1 MFLILVKVRTLEN
14 NYFLLHTKLGH
25 LWYSVFSNVPINHIQ
40 EKEKQKEIW
49 LQKKKNVLLFQL
61 LFNCNTGKTK
71 IMIFYSFVSWAY
83 IYFSQKHVF
92 LISFIYEYTSRS
104 WTDKSEILGKLS

>member
-1 MFLILVKVRTLEN
+1 MFLILIKVRTLKN
-14 NYFLLHTKLGH
+14 SYFLLHTKLGY
-25 LWYSVFSNVPINHIQ
+25 LWYSVFLKVPINHIQ

-49 LQKKKNVLLFQL
+49 LQKKKNILLFQL

-71 IMIFYSFVSWAY
+71 IMIFYSFFSWAY

-92 LISFIYEYTSRS
+92 LIFFYLRIHITIMN
-104 WTDKSEILGKLS
+104 W